1 MNLNQTRGNKT
12 FESGTTLKRIILWKD
27 FSFELIKWHHFSDSN
42 WCITFD
48 VWNFDHS
55 IFIYQAN
62 IHFKFK
68 IVDLSNFKYFY
79 KNDHSFFIFFLK
91 LTFLFQC

>member
-1 MNLNQTRGNKT
+1 MTVTGALHLMCGIL
-12 FESGTTLKRIILWKD
+12 TT
-27 FSFELIKWHHFSDSN
+27 H
-42 WCITFD
+42 
-48 VWNFDHS
+48 

-79 KNDHSFFIFFLK
+79 KNDHSFFIFFSQANFSLSVLSADEIVINHSFENK
-91 LTFLFQC
+91 